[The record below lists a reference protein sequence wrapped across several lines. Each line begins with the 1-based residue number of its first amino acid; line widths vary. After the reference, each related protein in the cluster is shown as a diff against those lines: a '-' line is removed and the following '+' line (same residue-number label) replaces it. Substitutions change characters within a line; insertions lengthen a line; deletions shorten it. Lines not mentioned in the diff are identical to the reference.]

1 MAVTRAAIAEVTFYN
16 PRPPIGNTP
25 EQPIWRR
32 DHRKMCVIDD
42 RVAFFGG
49 MNMTRKY
56 LATEDEGGMRV
67 SACSSTRASRQ
78 LSSCT
83 DTPPQATFV
92 THNAVSKV
100 PPPSTLHELGINA
113 WPTRTMN
120 AGTRVLA
127 AIQQQ
132 RIEPVQLAHTQA
144 LWARAATT
152 HAALGSLETSS
163 RARAIWTLKRHSD
176 EQRCTYSRRN
186 RSVVGTASRPHCTS
200 SSTMPPS
207 DSGSPIPTLCRPRA
221 QSYALCFQA
230 MTMLLIIAVA
240 DPPMPSIVLCR
251 IASRWPSRE
260 VSMCA

>member
-67 SACSSTRASRQ
+67 SACSSTRASRR

-92 THNAVSKV
+92 THNVVSKV
-100 PPPSTLHELGINA
+100 RPPSTLHELGINA

-132 RIEPVQLAHTQA
+132 QQ
-144 LWARAATT
+144 
-152 HAALGSLETSS
+152 
-163 RARAIWTLKRHSD
+163 
-176 EQRCTYSRRN
+176 
-186 RSVVGTASRPHCTS
+186 
-200 SSTMPPS
+200 
-207 DSGSPIPTLCRPRA
+207 
-221 QSYALCFQA
+221 
-230 MTMLLIIAVA
+230 
-240 DPPMPSIVLCR
+240 R
-251 IASRWPSRE
+251 IASTACSWLTLSRSGLVQRLPTQRLDLWRRALE
-260 VSMCA
+260 REQFGRSSDTRTNSGARIHAGTDQWLEQPPGRTAPLHQQCLQATLDHQSLLYAAREHNRTHCVSKR